1 MSELRIAWYTM
12 PSATL
17 GPSNPLPP
25 LKPYSSASSGD
36 FACERYLP
44 YRTQDRYDRL
54 KTEKCHKVA
63 ILENDRLRATFL
75 LNLGG
80 RLWSLFH
87 KPTNRELLMCNP
99 VFQPANLAIRNAWFS
114 GGIEWNISKFGHCPF
129 TCSPLHAAEIE
140 GPNGEPVLRL
150 YEYERCRDIPFQIDF
165 YLPDGSDFLFSSPRI
180 TNPHEHE
187 IPMYWWSNIAV
198 IESPQTRVLAPADSA
213 LGHDYDESGARKAQ
227 SLKNNDLT
235 YPSKWPSAI
244 DLYFV
249 IPKDRRPWEASIEA
263 DGRGF
268 VHISSQQLFGRKM
281 FVWGMND
288 GGRRWQEFLSQPGS
302 TYLEIQG
309 GLAHTQGEYVRMP
322 ADTSWS
328 WLEAFGPIE
337 ANPKKV
343 FDEWEGAWR
352 SVDAITKTDM
362 PEHLF
367 DSTRNELAKLQ
378 LKSPKAVLHQASGWG
393 YLETMRREKANAPKL
408 DIADGLYSND
418 SVTDKEQPWLEL
430 LEKGQ
435 LPKRNAEDD
444 PGEYIANSEWKQLL
458 LDAYSMEEDRDWH
471 IWLHL
476 GVASNN
482 ANNAQVAIEC
492 WTKANA
498 IKPSA
503 WAHRNLAVA
512 FSEQGNDNEAWL
524 HYGEALKLL
533 PAERSIAIEASS
545 FLISR
550 KMTQELAALA
560 SKLDDSIR
568 SIPRIKLALAY
579 GALYAGNH
587 EAVET
592 FFQTPFQLEDLREG
606 DNALTD
612 LWFEYQAVKLA
623 AAEGVPLNE
632 SHKDSARK
640 GSPPPKGFDFR
651 MHIES

>member
-36 FACERYLP
+36 FSCERYLP
-44 YRTQDRYDRL
+44 YRTQDRYDRV
-54 KTEKCHKVA
+54 KTEMCHKVA

-87 KPTNRELLMCNP
+87 KPSNRELLMCNP

-129 TCSPLHAAEIE
+129 TCSPIHAAEIE

-150 YEYERCRDIPFQIDF
+150 FEYERCRDIPFQIDF
-165 YLPDGSDFLFSSPRI
+165 FLPEGSDFLFSSPRI

-249 IPKDRRPWEASIEA
+249 IPKERRPWEASIEA
-263 DGRGF
+263 DGKGF
-268 VHISSQQLFGRKM
+268 VHISSQQLYGRKM

-322 ADTSWS
+322 AETSWS

-337 ANPKKV
+337 ADPQKV
-343 FDEWEGAWR
+343 FGEWDSAWR
-352 SVDAITKTDM
+352 SVDAVTRSIM
-362 PEHLF
+362 PSEEF
-367 DSTRNELAKLQ
+367 DNTALELAERQLQ
-378 LKSPKAVLHQASGWG
+378 SPKAIIHQASGWG
-393 YLETMRREKANAPKL
+393 YLETRRRELASAQKL
-408 DIADGLYSND
+408 DIANGLYSRDN
-418 SVTDKEQPWLEL
+418 VTAKEQPWLEL
-430 LEKGQ
+430 LEKGK
-435 LPKRNAEDD
+435 LPTQKVEDD
-444 PGEYIANSEWKQLL
+444 PGEYIANPEWKQLL
-458 LDAYSMEEDRDWH
+458 LDQTNEEAGKDWH
-471 IWLHL
+471 TWLHI
-476 GVASNN
+476 GIASYN
-482 ANNAQVAIEC
+482 ANNAQEAMDS
-492 WTKANA
+492 WHQAN
-498 IKPSA
+498 IKKPSV

-512 FSEQGNDNEAWL
+512 YSELGNEEQAWQ
-524 HYGEALKLL
+524 HYQEALKLH
-533 PAERSIAIEASS
+533 PAERNIAIEASS
-545 FLISR
+545 FLIQR
-550 KMTQELAALA
+550 HMTEELAELA

-568 SIPRIKLALAY
+568 NIPRIKLALAH
-579 GALYAGNH
+579 GALYAGRLD
-587 EAVET
+587 EVES
-592 FFQTPFQLEDLREG
+592 FFLTPFQLEDLREG

-623 AAEGVPLNE
+623 DAEGVPLNE

-640 GSPPPKGFDFR
+640 GSSPPKGFDFR

>member
-36 FACERYLP
+36 FTCERYLP
-44 YRTQDRYDRL
+44 YRTQDRYDRV
-54 KTEKCHKVA
+54 KTEMCHKVA

-114 GGIEWNISKFGHCPF
+114 GGIEWNVSKFGHCPF

-165 YLPDGSDFLFSSPRI
+165 YLPDGSDYLFSSPRI
-180 TNPHEHE
+180 TNPHGHE

-198 IESPQTRVLAPADSA
+198 VESSQTRVLAPADSA

-249 IPKDRRPWEASIEA
+249 IPKDRKPWEASIEA
-263 DGRGF
+263 DGKGLL
-268 VHISSQQLFGRKM
+268 HISSQQLYGRKM
-281 FVWGMND
+281 FVWGMNG

-322 ADTSWS
+322 AETSWS
-328 WLEAFGPIE
+328 WLEAFGPIQ
-337 ANPKKV
+337 ADPKEV
-343 FDEWEGAWR
+343 FGEWDSAWR
-352 SVDAITKTDM
+352 SVDAVAKQNVPD
-362 PEHLF
+362 EQF
-367 DSTRNELAKLQ
+367 DSTMNELSKLQ
-378 LKSPKAVLHQASGWG
+378 LKSPKAILHQATGWG
-393 YLETMRREKANAPKL
+393 YLETKRRELQGAPNL
-408 DIADGLYSND
+408 NIAEGLYQREA
-418 SVTDKEQPWLEL
+418 VTAKEQPWLDL
-430 LEKGQ
+430 LEKGV
-435 LPKRNAEDD
+435 LPIRKPEDD
-444 PGEYIANSEWKQLL
+444 PGEYIANSEWKQML
-458 LDAYSMEEDRDWH
+458 LDQNTREEDRDWH
-471 IWLHL
+471 TWLHL
-476 GVASNN
+476 GIAAYY
-482 ANNAQVAIEC
+482 ANNTQDAISC
-492 WTKANA
+492 WKRANV
-498 IKPSA
+498 KQPSA

-512 FSEQGNDNEAWL
+512 YSEQGDENQAWQ
-524 HYGEALKLL
+524 HYREALKLL
-533 PAERSIAIEASS
+533 PTERNIALEASS
-545 FLISR
+545 FLIDR
-550 KMTQELAALA
+550 KRTDDLAELA

-568 SIPRIKLALAY
+568 NIPRIKLALAY
-579 GALYAGNH
+579 GALYAGKLD
-587 EAVET
+587 EVEV

-606 DNALTD
+606 DNALSD
-612 LWFEYQAVKLA
+612 LWFDYQAMKIA
-623 AAEGVPLNE
+623 DAEGVPLNE
-632 SHKDSARK
+632 THKDSARK